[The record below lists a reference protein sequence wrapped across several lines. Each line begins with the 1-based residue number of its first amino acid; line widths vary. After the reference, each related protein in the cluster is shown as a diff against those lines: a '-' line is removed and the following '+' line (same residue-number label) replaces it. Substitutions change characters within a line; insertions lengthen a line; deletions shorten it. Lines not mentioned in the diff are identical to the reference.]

1 MTPIISAGK
10 RTAPA
15 TFSGGTSIGPHHL
28 ALYEYSGAIEPLREH
43 LLARVDSGDVVL
55 PEWFDRISFMT
66 LELRAQNEECA
77 SRRATEHMLFTV

>member
-1 MTPIISAGK
+1 MIASQRYRVTPIIAGK

-15 TFSGGTSIGPHHL
+15 TFSGATGELGARHL
-28 ALYEYSGAIEPLREH
+28 ALYEYSGAIEPLRKH

-66 LELRAQNEECA
+66 WNCEPIGERFTA
-77 SRRATEHMLFTV
+77 SD